1 MWPFSIHPRQPLAS
15 FWRHRQLVFSL
26 IRQEVLVRY
35 RGSILG
41 LLWSFFNPV
50 FMLLVYTFVFS
61 VVFEAR
67 WDQSIGGSKAE
78 FALVL
83 FAGLLLFNLLAECFT
98 RAPSLILQNPSYVK
112 RVVFPLEILPLVAFG
127 SALFHASISLL
138 VLLLFSCFVFGL
150 PPVTALLFPLLLL
163 PLTFIAL
170 AGGWLLSSLGVYLR
184 DVTQVVSLL
193 VTAWMFLT
201 PIFYPVS
208 IIPEQY
214 RVWMNLNPLSFLVDQ
229 ARGLLLFGRALDWF
243 GFFWL
248 TLASCVLAW
257 LAFAWFQ
264 KTRRGFADVL

>member
-1 MWPFSIHPRQPLAS
+1 MQQFSIHPRQPLVS

-26 IRQEVLVRY
+26 VRQEVLVRY

-61 VVFEAR
+61 VVFQAR
-67 WDQSIGGSKAE
+67 WDQSAGGSKAE

-112 RVVFPLEILPLVAFG
+112 RVVFPLEILPLVTFG
-127 SALFHASISLL
+127 SAVFHTSISLL
-138 VLLLFSCFVFGL
+138 VLLVFSCFVFGL

-163 PLTFIAL
+163 PLSAIAL

-184 DVTQVVSLL
+184 DVAQVVSLL

-208 IIPEQY
+208 IIPAEYQL
-214 RVWMNLNPLSFLVDQ
+214 WMQINPLSFLVDQ
-229 ARGLLLFGRALDWF
+229 ARNLLLFGRSLDWSSY
-243 GFFWL
+243 FWL
-248 TLASCVLAW
+248 TLASYVVAW
-257 LAFAWFQ
+257 LAFVWFQ

>member
-1 MWPFSIHPRQPLAS
+1 MLFSFHPRQALID
-15 FWRHRQLVFSL
+15 FWRHRQLIFSL

-61 VVFEAR
+61 VVFQAR

-138 VLLLFSCFVFGL
+138 VLVLFSCFVLGL

-163 PLTFIAL
+163 PLSAIAL

-184 DVTQVVSLL
+184 DVAQVVSLL

-208 IIPEQY
+208 IIPTEYQ
-214 RVWMNLNPLSFLVDQ
+214 VWMRLNPLSFLIEQ
-229 ARGLLLFGRALDWF
+229 ARNLLLFGRPLDWV
-243 GFFWL
+243 GFVQLSFF
-248 TLASCVLAW
+248 SFVIAW

-264 KTRRGFADVL
+264 KTRKGFADVL